1 MDGPNVN
8 VALAKKVDFDREA
21 SGLPQLINTG
31 SCSLHIIHGAFKS
44 GVEATPWKI
53 KKVLKHLHCLFDH
66 TSARRDDYVTETGS
80 TTFPLSFCA
89 TRWLESKQVAD
100 RAILIWPNVVKM
112 VQYWKK
118 LPGYKQPP
126 GQDFITISNA
136 IKDVKQIKL

>member
-1 MDGPNVN
+1 M
-8 VALAKKVDFDREA
+8 E
-21 SGLPQLINTG
+21 
-31 SCSLHIIHGAFKS
+31 
-44 GVEATPWKI
+44 I
-53 KKVLKHLHCLFDH
+53 KKVLKHLHCLFNY
-66 TSARRDDYVTETGS
+66 TSARRYDYVNETGS

-136 IKDVKQIKL
+136 IKDDVLIVVKLKFFSFIASILVPYLTRYQENSPSIPFMHDDIQK